1 MVLGAGHEYER
12 TTSLHLASR
21 SRGGQF
27 CIAPLLGVH
36 GLRARQG
43 RGAEPGLFARPCEIC
58 SSDFRRALPALMHLQ
73 DRQTRASLNV
83 LSGSHYSFGSRKEIH
98 HGTFRTSKHFDS
110 REYQRHG

>member
-58 SSDFRRALPALMHLQ
+58 SSDFRRALLALTQ
-73 DRQTRASLNV
+73 VTRLAGTRNCLERFEWFALFIW
-83 LSGSHYSFGSRKEIH
+83 LSKGDLPWDF
-98 HGTFRTSKHFDS
+98 
-110 REYQRHG
+110 